1 MSPEKIDKEHTFKKK
16 LIEPI
21 YFKEIKWNYDRTRK
35 KAIVGRKY
43 MKKKFQNQERQN
55 YSGIVIIPN
64 WCGITKKITT
74 KRYTQSCRNQN
85 KKDTR
90 SWRTKHKRD
99 TQSWRKLNLMYSIIQ
114 PFRNRCL
121 DAYLYAPNQIKYEN
135 LISFNS
141 IRKLKS

>member
-1 MSPEKIDKEHTFKKK
+1 
-16 LIEPI
+16 
-21 YFKEIKWNYDRTRK
+21 
-35 KAIVGRKY
+35 
-43 MKKKFQNQERQN
+43 MKKKSQDQGRQN

-64 WCGITKKITT
+64 SCGITKKITT
-74 KRYTQSCRNQN
+74 KRYAQSCRNQN

-90 SWRTKHKRD
+90 
-99 TQSWRKLNLMYSIIQ
+99 SWRKLNLMYSIIQ

-121 DAYLYAPNQIKYEN
+121 DAYLYAPNQINYEN